1 MTDQSSS
8 RAHKGVILKEA
19 RESRQI
25 SLETVHEATKI
36 PMDALRAIEEGYTVR
51 SLSSFYYKGFIKMY
65 AQYLGVD
72 AREVLEETVPTVDQK
87 KPEPVRIKREIT
99 FDKELNQKISGF
111 FTEQRIKQIAAIVGV
126 LLAFFV
132 IIKIFGAV
140 KKFITTRPPKSAVEK
155 VVKPKVKII
164 PKTVEAQKKK
174 KAPVKPVPAVK
185 QAEVKPVSV
194 PQPAVAAP
202 APAPA
207 ESKPPAPAPAADQMI
222 PAPSSDK
229 VSLTVRAK
237 RSTWLQVKTDGMVVF
252 QSTLN
257 KGAVESWTA
266 KDKIE
271 ISGKNVNELEL
282 ELNGKVIG
290 SLGKADSLARKLII
304 TKEGLTVKK

>member
-19 RESRQI
+19 RESRQVT
-25 SLETVHEATKI
+25 LETVHEATKI

-72 AREVLEETVPTVDQK
+72 AREVLEETVPTVEQK
-87 KPEPVRIKREIT
+87 KPESVRIKREIT

-111 FTEQRIKQIAAIVGV
+111 FIEQRIKQIAAIVGIFLI
-126 LLAFFV
+126 LLV
-132 IIKIFGAV
+132 IIKVFGTV
-140 KKFITTRPPKSAVEK
+140 KNFITTRPSKPKVEK

-164 PKTVEAQKKK
+164 PKKIEAPVKK
-174 KAPVKPVPAVK
+174 KAAPKPVAPAVK
-185 QAEVKPVSV
+185 QAEVKP
-194 PQPAVAAP
+194 AAP
-202 APAPA
+202 ASAPA

-266 KDKIE
+266 NDKIE

>member
-8 RAHKGVILKEA
+8 PAHKGVILKES
-19 RESRQI
+19 RESRRI

-72 AREVLEETVPTVDQK
+72 AREVIEETSAVAERK
-87 KPEPVRIKREIT
+87 KPEPVKIKREIT
-99 FDKELNQKISGF
+99 FDKDLNKKDEAF
-111 FTEQRIKQIAAIVGV
+111 FTEQRVKQAIAIVGV
-126 LLAFFV
+126 LLAFIV
-132 IIKIFGAV
+132 IIKGFGEV
-140 KKFITTRPPKSAVEK
+140 KNFITARPQ
-155 VVKPKVKII
+155 KPKIERIEKPKLKII
-164 PKTVEAQKKK
+164 PKKIEAQEKKRSPA
-174 KAPVKPVPAVK
+174 KAVKPAVRP
-185 QAEVKPVSV
+185 AEVKSS
-194 PQPAVAAP
+194 AAAP
-202 APAPA
+202 APAPMAGAPA
-207 ESKPPAPAPAADQMI
+207 ESNPPPAAALDHVI
-222 PAPSSDK
+222 AAPSSDK
-229 VSLTVRAK
+229 VSLTVRAT

-257 KGAVESWTA
+257 KGAVESWNA

-290 SLGKADSLARKLII
+290 SLGRADSLARKLII
-304 TKEGLTVKK
+304 TKDGLTVKK